1 MYESAWGD
9 LPRKQARK
17 FYTYLLSNICTHSTH
32 NTELL
37 THLELR
43 VKLKSLL
50 YNWRS
55 PL

>member
-1 MYESAWGD
+1 MYESARGD

-17 FYTYLLSNICTHSTH
+17 FYAYLLSNICTHS
-32 NTELL
+32 TELL